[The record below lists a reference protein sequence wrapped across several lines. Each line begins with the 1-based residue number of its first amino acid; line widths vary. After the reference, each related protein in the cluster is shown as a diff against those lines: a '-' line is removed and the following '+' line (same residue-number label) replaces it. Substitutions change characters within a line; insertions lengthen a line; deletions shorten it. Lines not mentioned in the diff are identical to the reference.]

1 MYHLAQL
8 NIASMTMP
16 YDDPRMA
23 DFIDGL
29 EPVNQLADSSSG
41 FVWRMVTEQSTEQ
54 ALFDFEAQGWL
65 VNMSVWESLEALKAF
80 ISEHLHLSIM
90 RRRTEWFAKMDEA
103 TMVLWW
109 VPKGHIPSFKEA
121 MQQLEHLRTHGPD
134 PKAFGFSKSFE
145 KPGQEKAG
153 G

>member
-1 MYHLAQL
+1 MYHVAQL
-8 NIASMTMP
+8 NIARMTMA
-16 YDDPRMA
+16 YEDPRML
-23 DFIDGL
+23 DFVNGL

-41 FVWRMVTEQSTEQ
+41 FVWRMVTEKSTEQ

-65 VNMSVWESLEALKAF
+65 VNMSVWENLEALKTFVSAP
-80 ISEHLHLSIM
+80 LHLSIM
-90 RRRTEWFAKMDEA
+90 RRRAEWFAKMDEA

-121 MQQLEHLRTHGPD
+121 MQQLEHLRANGPGH
-134 PKAFGFSKSFE
+134 KAFSFSKPFE
-145 KPGQEKAG
+145 KPAQEMAG